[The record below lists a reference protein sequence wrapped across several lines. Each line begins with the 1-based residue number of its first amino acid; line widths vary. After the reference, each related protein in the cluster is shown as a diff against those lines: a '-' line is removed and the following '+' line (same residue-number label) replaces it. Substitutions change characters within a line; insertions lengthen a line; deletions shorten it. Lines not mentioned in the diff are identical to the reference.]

1 MDMFNYDE
9 FKQAVAEN
17 IKDYLPA
24 KYEDSHVEV
33 KDVIK
38 NNNTVFDGLV
48 VTSPDSNVSP
58 TIYLNHYYEQ
68 YKNGKDID
76 DVIGDIADVY
86 IENAVDRRLDI
97 SGIIDFESAKE
108 HIVPRIVNAE
118 ENRELLADRPHQLM
132 DDLAVTYHIQL
143 NQEGTASI
151 AVTDKLMEMYDI
163 SVEELHEIAVANL
176 EEQMPTSFRSM
187 ADVMKEMFFRE
198 ALKELDG
205 DREAAMSMAEEM
217 LPPGDDG
224 LMYVLSNEQRLNGAA
239 VALNEKAMEMVREQI
254 GGDFF
259 VLPSSLHE
267 LLIVPKSAGMEL
279 SELESMVREVNAT
292 QVEPDEKL
300 SDHVYAYDSREKE
313 LFRADR
319 VEEHEKKV
327 ERKHEMSKNQEAF
340 KEHKRVSVKEK
351 MSEMKEKAASMNLG
365 KEKVPEKKKELALG

>member
-1 MDMFNYDE
+1 MFNYDE

-327 ERKHEMSKNQEAF
+327 ERKHEMSKNQESF

-351 MSEMKEKAASMNLG
+351 MSEMKDKAASMNLG

>member
-1 MDMFNYDE
+1 MDMLNYDE
-9 FKQAVAEN
+9 FKQAVADN

-24 KYEDSHVEV
+24 KYEESHVEV
-33 KDVIK
+33 KEVIK
-38 NNNTVFDGLV
+38 NNNTVLDGLV

-108 HIVPRIVNAE
+108 HIVPRIINAE

-176 EEQMPTSFRSM
+176 EEKMPTSFRTM
-187 ADVMKEMFFRE
+187 ADVMKEMIFTE
-198 ALKELDG
+198 ALKEFDG

-239 VALNEKAMEMVREQI
+239 VALNEKAMEMVSEQI
-254 GGDFF
+254 GGDFY

-327 ERKHEMSKNQEAF
+327 ERKHEMSKNQEAS

>member
-327 ERKHEMSKNQEAF
+327 ERKHEMSKNQESF

-351 MSEMKEKAASMNLG
+351 MSEMKDKAASMNLG

>member
-1 MDMFNYDE
+1 MLNYDE
-9 FKQAVAEN
+9 FKQAVADN

-24 KYEDSHVEV
+24 KYEDSYVEV
-33 KDVIK
+33 KEVIK
-38 NNNTVFDGLV
+38 NNNTVLDGLV

-58 TIYLNHYYEQ
+58 TIYLNDYYEQ
-68 YKNGKDID
+68 YKSGKNID
-76 DVIGDIADVY
+76 DVTGDIADVY

-108 HIVPRIVNAE
+108 HIVPRIINAE

-151 AVTDKLMEMYDI
+151 AVTDKLMGMYDI
-163 SVEELHEIAVANL
+163 SAEELHKIAVANL
-176 EEQMPTSFRSM
+176 EEQMPTSFRTM
-187 ADVMKEMFFRE
+187 ADVMKEMFFME

-205 DREAAMSMAEEM
+205 DREAAMSMAEGM
-217 LPPGDDG
+217 FPSGDDG

-239 VALNEKAMEMVREQI
+239 VALNEKAMEMVSEQI
-254 GGDFF
+254 GGDFY

-319 VEEHEKKV
+319 TEEHEKKV
-327 ERKHEMSKNQEAF
+327 EKKHEVSKKQEMS

-351 MSEMKEKAASMNLG
+351 MSEMKEKAANMNLE
-365 KEKVPEKKKELALG
+365 KEKVPEKKKELALE

>member
-1 MDMFNYDE
+1 MLSYEE
-9 FKQAVAEN
+9 FKQAVADN

-33 KDVIK
+33 KEIMK
-38 NNNTVFDGLV
+38 NNNTVLDGLV
-48 VTSPDSNVSP
+48 VISPDSNVSP
-58 TIYLNHYYEQ
+58 TVYLNSHYEQ

-86 IENAVDRRLDI
+86 IENAVDRKIDI
-97 SGIIDFESAKE
+97 SGIIDFESAKN
-108 HIVPRIVNAE
+108 HIVPRIINAE
-118 ENRELLADRPHQLM
+118 ENKELLEGRPHQLM

-143 NQEGTASI
+143 NEEGTASI
-151 AVTDKLMEMYDI
+151 AITDKLLEMYDI
-163 SVEELHEIAVANL
+163 SVEELHAIAVANL
-176 EEQMPTSFRSM
+176 DEQMPTSFRTMS
-187 ADVMKEMFFRE
+187 DVMKEAFFME

-205 DREAAMSMAEEM
+205 DKEAAMSMAEGM
-217 LPPGDDG
+217 FPPGDDG

-239 VALNEKAMEMVREQI
+239 VALNEKAMEMVSEQI
-254 GGDFF
+254 GGDFY

-292 QVEPDEKL
+292 QVEPEEKL

-319 VEEHEKKV
+319 AEEHEKKV
-327 ERKHEMSKNQEAF
+327 EQKHESS

-351 MSEMKEKAASMNLG
+351 MSEMKEKAANMNLG
-365 KEKVPEKKKELALG
+365 KEKVQEKKKELSLG